1 MPLWRFR
8 QAENEPDQPKKPA
21 GQPEEQ
27 SETRA
32 PYIRDAEVRR
42 LRRLLQRRRDLEFDM
57 DQAGSA
63 RQPVNR
69 WTERVDQLNAAIAQA
84 QADLAAATPKPSG
97 SPPLSLAETPIET
110 VEVRPDE
117 PATVILRIGESVLE
131 YQEELDW
138 AERGHQM
145 ALPQIYRSEGDVIP
159 LLPPTLDVDERTRLI
174 EHLRHSFATLAND
187 VLERTIDDE
196 PRGELTLADLAR
208 PCPDCGGWLDLK
220 GRCPE
225 CTELDWQRQQ
235 IRADLSRLI
244 KERNDVLRE
253 LERLRERL
261 PIIHRQIADVEADI
275 EELRRK
281 GVESD

>member
-1 MPLWRFR
+1 MPLWRSR
-8 QAENEPDQPKKPA
+8 QAENEPDEPKKPG
-21 GQPEEQ
+21 GQPREQ
-27 SETRA
+27 SEQRA

-42 LRRLLQRRRDLEFDM
+42 LQRLLQRRRDLEFDIE
-57 DQAGSA
+57 QAGSA

-84 QADLAAATPKPSG
+84 QADLTAATPTHSG
-97 SPPLSLAETPIET
+97 RPALPLAETPIET

-117 PATVILRIGESVLE
+117 PATVILRIGENVLE

-138 AERGHQM
+138 AERGHQIS
-145 ALPQIYRSEGDVIP
+145 LPQIYRSEGDVLP
-159 LLPPTLDVDERTRLI
+159 LLPLALDESERTRLI

-187 VLERTIDDE
+187 VLERTIDNE
-196 PRGELTLADLAR
+196 PLRELTVADLAR

-225 CTELDWQRQQ
+225 CTEFAWQRQQ

-244 KERNDVLRE
+244 KERNDVLRDV
-253 LERLRERL
+253 ERLRERL
-261 PIIHRQIADVEADI
+261 PVIHRQLADVEADI
-275 EELRRK
+275 DELRRK
-281 GVESD
+281 GVEAD

>member
-1 MPLWRFR
+1 MPLWKFR
-8 QAENEPDQPKKPA
+8 QGDSESDQPKKPS
-21 GQPEEQ
+21 GKPEEQ
-27 SETRA
+27 AEQRA

-42 LRRLLQRRRDLEFDM
+42 LQRLLQRRRDLEYDI
-57 DQAGSA
+57 DQAASA

-84 QADLAAATPKPSG
+84 QADLAAATPKHSG
-97 SPPLSLAETPIET
+97 RPPLSLAETPIET
-110 VEVRPDE
+110 VEVRPSE
-117 PATVILRIGESVLE
+117 PATVILRTGDTVLE

-145 ALPQIYRSEGDVIP
+145 ALPQIYRANGDVTP
-159 LLPPTLDVDERTRLI
+159 LLPEGLEPEERTRLI
-174 EHLRHSFATLAND
+174 EHLRHSFATLANE

-196 PRGELTLADLAR
+196 PIRELTLADLAR

-244 KERNDVLRE
+244 KERNDVLRDA
-253 LERLRERL
+253 ERLRERL
-261 PIIHRQIADVEADI
+261 PVIYRQLADVDADI
-275 EELRRK
+275 AELRSK
-281 GVESD
+281 GVETD

>member
-42 LRRLLQRRRDLEFDM
+42 FRRLLQRRRDLEFDI

-159 LLPPTLDVDERTRLI
+159 LLPPTLDADERTRLI

-196 PRGELTLADLAR
+196 QLRELTLADLAR
-208 PCPDCGGWLDLK
+208 PCPECGGWLDLK

-261 PIIHRQIADVEADI
+261 PIIHRQIADVDADI

>member
-27 SETRA
+27 AETRA

-42 LRRLLQRRRDLEFDM
+42 LRRLLQRRRDLEFDI

-117 PATVILRIGESVLE
+117 PATVVLRIGESVLE

-145 ALPQIYRSEGDVIP
+145 ALPQIYRSEGDVMP
-159 LLPPTLDVDERTRLI
+159 LLPPGLDADERTRLI

-196 PRGELTLADLAR
+196 PRRELTLADLAR

-261 PIIHRQIADVEADI
+261 PIIHRQIADVDADI

>member
-1 MPLWRFR
+1 MKR
-8 QAENEPDQPKKPA
+8 QLFTALQKLADNDDNEVVYRDGGRVRKTWAELA
-21 GQPEEQ
+21 
-27 SETRA
+27 
-32 PYIRDAEVRR
+32 RDI
-42 LRRLLQRRRDLEFDM
+42 

-117 PATVILRIGESVLE
+117 PATVVLRIGESVLE

-145 ALPQIYRSEGDVIP
+145 ALPQIYRSAGDVIP
-159 LLPPTLDVDERTRLI
+159 LLPPALDADERTRLI

-196 PRGELTLADLAR
+196 PRRELTLADLAR

-261 PIIHRQIADVEADI
+261 PIIHRQIADVDADI

>member
-8 QAENEPDQPKKPA
+8 QADNEPDQPKKPA
-21 GQPEEQ
+21 GKPEEPT
-27 SETRA
+27 ENRTA
-32 PYIRDAEVRR
+32 YIRDAEVRR
-42 LRRLLQRRRDLEFDM
+42 LRRLLQRRRDLEFDIE
-57 DQAGSA
+57 QAGSA
-63 RQPVNR
+63 RRPVNR

-84 QADLAAATPKPSG
+84 QADLAAATPKHSDR
-97 SPPLSLAETPIET
+97 PPLPLTETPIET
-110 VEVRPDE
+110 VEVTQEE
-117 PATVILRIGESVLE
+117 PATVALRIGESVLV

-145 ALPQIYRSEGDVIP
+145 ALPQIYRSEGDVMP
-159 LLPPTLDVDERTRLI
+159 LLPPGLDTEERSRLV
-174 EHLRHSFATLAND
+174 EHLRHSFATLANE
-187 VLERTIDDE
+187 VLERTIDEE
-196 PRGELTLADLAR
+196 PLRELTLADLAR

-253 LERLRERL
+253 VERLRERL
-261 PIIHRQIADVEADI
+261 PIIHRQLADVEADI

-281 GVESD
+281 GVEAD